1 MNLEMIK
8 TVYKQMIS
16 WISWILLIIFKN
28 PDTEFFTP
36 LIILRNNFCFWGS
49 LSSVLSLSD

>member
-8 TVYKQMIS
+8 TVYKQM
-16 WISWILLIIFKN
+16 ISWILLIIFKN

-36 LIILRNNFCFWGS
+36 LIILRNNFCFWGL